1 MYILETVDFLECC
14 QNKVAAPSKVLV
26 GFLLCVVVVVIVVS
40 VLCVCIF
47 WGKREKMEEE
57 FLLFLGLS
65 FSSRILLCI

>member
-26 GFLLCVVVVVIVVS
+26 GFLLCVVVVVVIVVS

-47 WGKREKMEEE
+47 
-57 FLLFLGLS
+57 
-65 FSSRILLCI
+65 